1 MPATEKSLSGL
12 EKAAILLIL
21 LGEEATTTIYKN
33 LPPGEL
39 QLLTQQISA
48 LQNVPPDV
56 ADRVLREYHRLS
68 MTQEFIAEGG
78 TDVAEKMLSRA
89 FGDQSARMLLD
100 QVLLAREAATRSFDT
115 LQKAD
120 PQQLVKFV
128 QGEHPQTIAM
138 ILAHLGGKAASSL
151 LVLLPD
157 KVRGQAIRRL
167 AEMQEF
173 SPEMVQKISL
183 VLNRKVLSLGEQS
196 RRSYGG
202 VKTAAELLNRIDPT
216 ISKSIL
222 ESLESDDAR
231 LALNIRN
238 NMFTF
243 EDLLGVPEA
252 GIRDLL
258 STVDKKTLSIALK
271 GAPEDLKNHL
281 FKSMYTRA
289 VEMMREDMEAL
300 GPMRAQMVI
309 KAQQEVVQAA
319 RTLEAQGK
327 LVLNNEAEEAFI
339 V

>member
-1 MPATEKSLSGL
+1 MPAVEQSLSGL

-39 QLLTQQISA
+39 QLLTQQISS

-68 MTQEFIAEGG
+68 MTQEYIAEGG
-78 TDVAEKMLSRA
+78 TDVAEKMLTRA
-89 FGDQSARMLLD
+89 FGEQSARMLLD

-128 QGEHPQTIAM
+128 QGEHPQTVAM

-151 LVLLPD
+151 LILLPD

-243 EDLLGVPEA
+243 EDLLGVPES

-271 GAPEDLKNHL
+271 GAPEDLKSHL
-281 FKSMYTRA
+281 FKSMSTRA

-300 GPMRAQMVI
+300 GPMRAQMVT

-327 LVLNNEAEEAFI
+327 LVLNNEAEEALI

>member
-281 FKSMYTRA
+281 FKSMSTRA

>member
-1 MPATEKSLSGL
+1 MPAAEKSLSGL

-89 FGDQSARMLLD
+89 FGEQSARMLLD

-281 FKSMYTRA
+281 FKSMSTRA

-339 V
+339 I